1 MIQRKNYLDRLI
13 KAKDKQIIKIITGV
27 RRCGKSVLLN
37 QFQQYLLKKGVK
49 EKQIIS
55 LNFEKIEN
63 EPLLEYHSLYDY
75 IKSRLCKN
83 KTTYIL
89 LDEIQKVKDFQKVV
103 DSLFTDQKVDLY
115 LTGSNANML
124 SGELATLLSG
134 RYIEIEMLPFSFKEY
149 LEMVGG
155 TKEDCWNDYFQNGG
169 FPYATNI
176 KDEDLRNDYLR
187 GIYHTVLLKD
197 VVERKKIQDVSL
209 LESVIK
215 YIFDNIGNILSSK
228 KIADSLVSYGRK
240 TTSAT
245 IESYI
250 NTLKEAYILYEVER
264 YDIKGRQH
272 LKSLEKYY
280 LVDVGLRSLLLG
292 NKGTDIG
299 HILENIVFLELKRR
313 NFQIYIGKF
322 GEQEIDF
329 IAVKGNRKIYY
340 QVSASILD
348 EFTYLR
354 EITPLKKIQDNYP
367 KYIVSLDK
375 LTIEDDGIKQINV
388 IDFLMSD

>member
-1 MIQRKNYLDRLI
+1 MVIFLFYKI
-13 KAKDKQIIKIITGV
+13 KTL
-27 RRCGKSVLLN
+27 KS
-37 QFQQYLLKKGVK
+37 
-49 EKQIIS
+49 
-55 LNFEKIEN
+55 
-63 EPLLEYHSLYDY
+63 
-75 IKSRLCKN
+75 
-83 KTTYIL
+83 
-89 LDEIQKVKDFQKVV
+89 
-103 DSLFTDQKVDLY
+103 
-115 LTGSNANML
+115 
-124 SGELATLLSG
+124 
-134 RYIEIEMLPFSFKEY
+134 
-149 LEMVGG
+149 
-155 TKEDCWNDYFQNGG
+155 
-169 FPYATNI
+169 
-176 KDEDLRNDYLR
+176 
-187 GIYHTVLLKD
+187 
-197 VVERKKIQDVSL
+197 
-209 LESVIK
+209 
-215 YIFDNIGNILSSK
+215 NILSSK

-250 NTLKEAYILYEVER
+250 NTLKEAYILYETER

-280 LVDVGLRSLLLG
+280 LVDIGLRSLLLG

-313 NFQIYIGKF
+313 NHQIYIGKF

-348 EFTYLR
+348 QSTYLR

-375 LTIEDDGIKQINV
+375 LTIEDEGIKQINV
-388 IDFLMSD
+388 IDFLLSD